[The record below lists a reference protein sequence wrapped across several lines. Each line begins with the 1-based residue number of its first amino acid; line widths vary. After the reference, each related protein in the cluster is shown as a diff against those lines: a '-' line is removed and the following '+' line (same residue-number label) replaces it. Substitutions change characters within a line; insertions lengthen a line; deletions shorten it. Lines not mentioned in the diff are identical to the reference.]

1 MLEKAVIFAA
11 NAHKGQKRKGTST
24 PYIIHPMEVAVIA
37 SGMTDDIEIISA
49 AVLHDVVEDCDGY
62 SFTQLEQE
70 FGKKVASL
78 VAMESEDKSRTW
90 MERKQHTID
99 FLRNEATFEMKIIAL
114 ADKLANIR
122 SLKRD
127 YQKVGDQL
135 WLRFN
140 EKDKN
145 KQGWYYEGVL
155 TGLRELSQYPAYQE
169 YERLVDDVFR
179 DAT

>member
-1 MLEKAVIFAA
+1 
-11 NAHKGQKRKGTST
+11 
-24 PYIIHPMEVAVIA
+24 
-37 SGMTDDIEIISA
+37 
-49 AVLHDVVEDCDGY
+49 
-62 SFTQLEQE
+62 
-70 FGKKVASL
+70 
-78 VAMESEDKSRTW
+78 

-145 KQGWYYEGVL
+145 KQGWYYKGVL